1 MPIAVEMKKI
11 LCSVI
16 ALWVLSLAIET
27 LGLRL
32 ALFEPS
38 LGWANSSSQES
49 KLLELNLEEL
59 MNIEVTLLTKKKQ
72 KLSESAAAV
81 YVIMQEDIRR
91 SGVTSIPEALRLAPG
106 LQVARIDSN
115 KWAISSRG
123 FNDRFANKLLVLIDG
138 RSVYTPLF
146 SGVYWDV
153 QDVLLEDVERIE
165 VIRGPGGTLWGANAV
180 NGIINIITKSAK
192 DTQGGLVS
200 TGGGSEEQG
209 FSGFR
214 YGGKMGEAFYS
225 RLYGKYFNRDTFFHG
240 HDDWRMGRLGFR
252 TDWELDGSNTLTFQG
267 DYYDGENGERLGV
280 PILISPF
287 STIFNDDPLVSGGNF
302 LFRWKHEFYEDSDLV
317 LQLYY
322 DKTQREV
329 ASFEEV
335 RDTFDLDFQHRFNLS
350 ERQGLV
356 WGLGYRITTDDIHDL
371 QLILPPRRG
380 FVFSPV
386 SFIPDTRDDHLF
398 SAFLQD
404 EINLVKDKLSLT
416 LGSKF
421 EHNDYTGF
429 EYQPR
434 GSLTWT
440 PASRHTLW
448 AAVSRAVRTPTRA
461 EEDAQ
466 IVVEAFPP
474 GTTALLPGL
483 VTLISNRDFDS
494 EELLAYEL
502 GYRLQVLDTLI
513 LDLATFYNVYDHLR
527 TFELGTS
534 AFKPLLL
541 PHRVIPFSA
550 DNKMDG
556 ETYGVELTTRWQALN
571 WWRLEGSYTFL
582 QIQMHPDGDS
592 NDSFSLL
599 NIERTNPHNQFS
611 IRSLMDLPR
620 NLEFDWGVRFVDNLP
635 GHGVESYLAID
646 LRLGW
651 KPNKNLEMS
660 LVGQNLL
667 DSHHLEWVDWFYQP
681 RGIEVEPGVY
691 AKITWRF

>member
-1 MPIAVEMKKI
+1 MPKGFLEETEVEVRKI

-16 ALWVLSLAIET
+16 VLLVLLLIIET
-27 LGLRL
+27 LRL
-32 ALFEPS
+32 ALTEPS
-38 LGWANSSSQES
+38 LGWASSSNQ
-49 KLLELNLEEL
+49 KAQLLELSLEEL
-59 MNIEVTLLTKKKQ
+59 MRIEVTLLAKKKQ
-72 KLSESAAAV
+72 KLSEAAAAI
-81 YVIMQEDIRR
+81 YVVTQENIRR
-91 SGVTSIPEALRLAPG
+91 SGVTSIPEALRLVPG

-153 QDVLLEDVERIE
+153 QDLLLEDVERIE

-200 TGGGSEEQG
+200 IGGGSEEHG

-214 YGGKMGEAFYS
+214 YGGKMGKAFYS

-240 HDDWRMGRLGFR
+240 HDDWRQGRLGFR
-252 TDWELDGSNTLTFQG
+252 TDWELDKSDTLTFQG
-267 DYYDGENGERLGV
+267 DYYDGEDGERFSI
-280 PILISPF
+280 PIPVSPF
-287 STIFNDDPLVSGGNF
+287 STTFNDDSNLSGGNLLF
-302 LFRWKHEFYEDSDLV
+302 LWKHEFNEYSDLA

-322 DKTQREV
+322 DRTEREV
-329 ASFEEV
+329 ASFEEI
-335 RDTFDLDFQHRFNLS
+335 RDTFDFDFQHRSHLS
-350 ERQGLV
+350 ARQELV
-356 WGLGYRITTDDIHDL
+356 WGLGYRVTTDDIHEFL
-371 QLILPPRRG
+371 L
-380 FVFSPV
+380 SSA

-434 GSLTWT
+434 GSLAWT
-440 PASRHTLW
+440 PSSQHTLW
-448 AAVSRAVRTPTRA
+448 AAVSRAVRTPSRA
-461 EEDAQ
+461 DVDLRFIEE
-466 IVVEAFPP
+466 VFPP
-474 GTTALLPGL
+474 GTIAPLPGL
-483 VTLISNRDFDS
+483 LTLIGNKDFDS

-502 GYRLQVLDTLI
+502 GYRFQLLDTLS
-513 LDLATFYNVYDHLR
+513 LDLATFYNLYDKYK
-527 TFELGTS
+527 TIEPGIGTTTIKTS
-534 AFKPLLL
+534 PL
-541 PHRVIPFSA
+541 PHLLIPVLIG
-550 DNKMDG
+550 NKMDG
-556 ETYGVELTTRWQALN
+556 ETYGVELTARWQVLN

-592 NDSFSLL
+592 NDITSVD
-599 NIERTNPHNQFS
+599 IERENPHNQFS
-611 IRSLMDLPR
+611 IRSLIDLPR

-635 GHGVESYLAID
+635 SQGVESYFAMD
-646 LRLGW
+646 LHLGW
-651 KPNKNLEMS
+651 KPNKNLEIF

-667 DSHHLEWVDWFYQP
+667 DNHHPEWVDFFYQP
-681 RGIEVEPGVY
+681 RAIEVEPSVY